1 MKEDNV
7 TLGIKTGSLAWAIEL
22 PPTLLTTRPS
32 TAPPR
37 SSLVALA
44 TNEAAPN
51 GPYEQKET
59 AAAITTTM
67 APTSAET
74 VMPNASP
81 ELEPT
86 DNLLNDDNKTMM
98 AAETTPNAHAAA
110 DNDDMRVNQLSREEE
125 ESIELARQLMAEEA
139 MASYHHHV
147 ESLRLASEN
156 GEMSPE
162 DYAIWQIAMQEEERE
177 EVEQEEAA
185 NELSYDRL
193 LELAERIGDVRTERW
208 TMVAEKEIEKLHVCT
223 FDPSLL
229 MNLQSADDS
238 LHKCL
243 VCQCEYETD
252 ETLRRLPCSHYFHQ
266 SCVDLW
272 LKSKDFCPYCRK
284 SIVS

>member
-1 MKEDNV
+1 
-7 TLGIKTGSLAWAIEL
+7 
-22 PPTLLTTRPS
+22 
-32 TAPPR
+32 
-37 SSLVALA
+37 
-44 TNEAAPN
+44 
-51 GPYEQKET
+51 
-59 AAAITTTM
+59 M

-74 VMPNASP
+74 AMANANP

-86 DNLLNDDNKTMM
+86 HNLLDHHKTMAPATPM
-98 AAETTPNAHAAA
+98 ANETASIAQTA
-110 DNDDMRVNQLSREEE
+110 DTDDMRTGQLSREE

-139 MASYHHHV
+139 MASYQQHV

-156 GEMSPE
+156 GQMSPE
-162 DYAIWQIAMQEEERE
+162 DYAVWQIAMQEEER

-185 NELSYDRL
+185 NELSYDGL

-208 TMVAEKEIEKLHVCT
+208 TIVAEKEIEKLPVCA
-223 FDPSLL
+223 FGPSMLS
-229 MNLQSADDS
+229 NLQSTDDS

-266 SCVDLW
+266 NCVDFW
-272 LKSKDFCPYCRK
+272 LKTKDFCPYCRK